1 MDLFGLTIPTWALDW
16 SGSAMVAISL
26 WFLWHKRQGYWHWSN
41 ASLVPYFALFL
52 TTGQFMLAGL
62 QVSYL
67 IFGIHGLLLWRLE
80 RLRRQDGRQFAQ
92 RSWYAAGWIIS
103 LGIFLYTV
111 SVTSFSDSWTWLEFA
126 IVSASLLANMATTR
140 TWLWSWYLWIMVNIA
155 QAVYFSHLRLWGQFA
170 LQFVLGAMSIEGA
183 RRWRLERER
192 GAILAGPLEA
202 MSEASPRK
210 AP

>member
-1 MDLFGLTIPTWALDW
+1 
-16 SGSAMVAISL
+16 
-26 WFLWHKRQGYWHWSN
+26 
-41 ASLVPYFALFL
+41 
-52 TTGQFMLAGL
+52 
-62 QVSYL
+62 
-67 IFGIHGLLLWRLE
+67 
-80 RLRRQDGRQFAQ
+80 
-92 RSWYAAGWIIS
+92 
-103 LGIFLYTV
+103 
-111 SVTSFSDSWTWLEFA
+111 
-126 IVSASLLANMATTR
+126 VSASLLANMATTR
-140 TWLWSWYLWIMVNIA
+140 TWLWSWYLWIGVNIA